1 MSDMS
6 AVVNQLRENNKST
19 QMLVGATSEGNQ
31 LLSGQSSGL
40 LASLGNLGK
49 SIADGL
55 GDTASNI
62 VDAVTLSSSKDKALA
77 SQQTEKDN
85 EQSRM
90 FSGIAAGIKGLG
102 GKFSEFTKGFMGSLK
117 DKAKAGLGGI
127 MGTLKKLAIG
137 GALLGIMAFLNSKYW
152 EDTKKFISEDVVPA
166 LVAFYDAV
174 LVPIGNVIKDVFIKQ
189 FENINELF
197 SGIGD
202 AITKF
207 QEGDILGGI
216 TTLIT
221 SLSTFF
227 INTIDNLITGVF
239 NLFAGIFG
247 LEKTDS
253 VFGEISR
260 FVTDTYNSIVGFFSN
275 AFNFFGDIIS
285 GAWTNTKDFVQG
297 IFDGIV
303 GFFTGAFTWTKDA
316 VVSTWNG
323 LQNFAGNAYDKVTGF
338 FSDGFSFASEKVSG
352 AWDGLQNFASGA
364 YEGITGFFSD
374 SFSFAKEGLQDFN
387 LFQFAEGVVGDVI
400 GSVKAIFS
408 GDFSIENFKTLFG
421 SLFDIVTYPVNL
433 AVNAVKDIFS
443 FGSEDASPF
452 RLSDFFFG
460 QDGVIPTAIKKIT
473 DMFAITEDFF
483 ADIDLG
489 DMAKNFMKG
498 LLQAIL
504 PPPDFLSFKV
514 DGFSIMGKE
523 IMGPKEFNLNPIP
536 DSMYQLAGINPKTGR
551 TFAEESA
558 EAQEALEAALKEQYG
573 PSAAP
578 AEALFSE
585 GMGKGGDTYITY
597 TDASNNSQTTQNQQ
611 STYVPI
617 TNSAN
622 KTSSM
627 DD

>member
-1 MSDMS
+1 MAEMA
-6 AVVNQLRENNKST
+6 AVVKQLQENNARQDTLDKAILQQAVET
-19 QMLVGATSEGNQ
+19 KEIFLT
-31 LLSGQSSGL
+31 
-40 LASLGNLGK
+40 SLGKLGE
-49 SIADGL
+49 SL
-55 GDTASNI
+55 RDTLKDTTDDLTA
-62 VDAVTLSSSKDKALA
+62 AVLAPPKDDKLE
-77 SQQTEKDN
+77 SQEEENQN
-85 EQSRM
+85 RQSRILE
-90 FSGIAAGIKGLG
+90 SIGNGIKGLG
-102 GKFSEFTKGFMGSLK
+102 VSLKNLPGNLTEGAKKIGKGGFKGLLATLGGAAFGGAMLAILGFMNSPYW
-117 DKAKAGLGGI
+117 DK
-127 MGTLKKLAIG
+127 TLKLINDDIIPAIQY
-137 GALLGIMAFLNSKYW
+137 LF
-152 EDTKKFISEDVVPA
+152 EV
-166 LVAFYDAV
+166 V
-174 LVPIGNVIKDVFIKQ
+174 LVPIGNFLKDTFLRAWEDIGA
-189 FENINELF
+189 LF
-197 SGIGD
+197 DGIGD

-216 TTLIT
+216 TTLIG
-221 SLSTFF
+221 SLGTFF
-227 INTIDNLITGVF
+227 INTVDNLITGVF
-239 NLFAGIFG
+239 NLFGGIFG

-275 AFNFFGDIIS
+275 TFNFFGDIIS

-297 IFDGIV
+297 VFDAIV

-316 VVSTWNG
+316 VVSTWEG

-352 AWDGLQNFASGA
+352 AWNGLQNFASGA

-387 LFQFAEGVVGDVI
+387 LFQFAEGVVGDAI
-400 GSVKAIFS
+400 SSVKAIFS

-573 PSAAP
+573 PGAAP